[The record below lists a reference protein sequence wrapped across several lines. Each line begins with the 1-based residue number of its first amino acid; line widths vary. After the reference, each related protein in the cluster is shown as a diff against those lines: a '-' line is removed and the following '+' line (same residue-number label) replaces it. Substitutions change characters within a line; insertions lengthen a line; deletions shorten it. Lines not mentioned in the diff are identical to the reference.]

1 MITEGRSGGGGEDD
15 IDDVDDPRNG
25 LLVNVILHKVL
36 GRCAAILQ
44 TPNFIMK
51 TTDVVTGTTPDAAR
65 WTLHFFVEPNAPRT
79 PHDIIPAGKALHVPP
94 AGECD
99 TWPPHCLFAAVYAL
113 ALITTWPA
121 QDFLA
126 QVRLHWLNSF
136 YPGMKQSRDE
146 AKCEAKVDSD
156 NKARKD
162 GEIDVFD
169 ALLMLREGAQNM
181 DNDPISQSSTQK
193 VNVDAQEKVLP
204 WRQGIH

>member
-1 MITEGRSGGGGEDD
+1 
-15 IDDVDDPRNG
+15 
-25 LLVNVILHKVL
+25 
-36 GRCAAILQ
+36 
-44 TPNFIMK
+44 MK

-79 PHDIIPAGKALHVPP
+79 PHYNIPAGKALHVPP

-99 TWPPHCLFAAVYAL
+99 TWPPHCLFAAVYAS

-126 QVRLHWLNSF
+126 QVRLHWSNSF
-136 YPGMKQSRDE
+136 YPGVKRSRDE
-146 AKCEAKVDSD
+146 AKCNARVDSD
-156 NKARKD
+156 NNTRKD
-162 GEIDVFD
+162 GEIDAFD
-169 ALLMLREGAQNM
+169 ALLMLREGAHNT

-193 VNVDAQEKVLP
+193 VNDDAQEKVLP